1 MTFLATSPTGMPRNL
16 AVHSRSATSAHTR
29 PQSSCAPV
37 PSVLP
42 TSATSV
48 SGLIFPASTSLCRP
62 DVSAGVA
69 EGHTNISTRRA
80 FIHLLHVGRSL
91 ETEAGHLFQLL

>member
-1 MTFLATSPTGMPRNL
+1 MTCLATSSAGTPINFP
-16 AVHSRSATSAHTR
+16 VHSRSATSAHTR

-37 PSVLP
+37 PSVFP

-48 SGLIFPASTSLCRP
+48 SGLIFPASASACRP

-69 EGHTNISTRRA
+69 LGQTNMSTR
-80 FIHLLHVGRSL
+80 
-91 ETEAGHLFQLL
+91 